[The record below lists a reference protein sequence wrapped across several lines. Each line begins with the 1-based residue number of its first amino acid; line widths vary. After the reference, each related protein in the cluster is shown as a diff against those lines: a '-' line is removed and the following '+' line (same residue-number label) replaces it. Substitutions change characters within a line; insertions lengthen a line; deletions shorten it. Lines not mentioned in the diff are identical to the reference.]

1 MKTDLSPE
9 SIQHIARGFSRA
21 RVLLTAV
28 ELDIFTLLTEVPL
41 SVVEVVDGLKS
52 DLRATT
58 IFLDALVA
66 MDLLIKE
73 KNSYSTNPALAAL
86 LTADSEES
94 ILPGLMHTAHLWK
107 TWSQLTDVVLDGGPA
122 KDHETDHDDHLKA
135 FIGAMHVGA
144 LRYAP
149 KLVMAVDPGSA
160 QNLIDV
166 GGGSG
171 SYTIGFLK
179 TAPRMKATLFDLP
192 EVISMARERISEEGL
207 IDRVALVSGDYN
219 GDDLPG
225 GHDLAL
231 LSAIIHQ
238 NSHEQ
243 NVALY
248 RNVYGALDHGGRIIV
263 RDYAMNSDRTL
274 PASGALFAINMLV
287 NTKEGNSYT
296 LEEIKGGL
304 EEAGFER
311 VKLLQES
318 EMSSLVEGWKK

>member
-1 MKTDLSPE
+1 MD
-9 SIQHIARGFSRA
+9 SR
-21 RVLLTAV
+21 
-28 ELDIFTLLTEVPL
+28 
-41 SVVEVVDGLKS
+41 
-52 DLRATT
+52 
-58 IFLDALVA
+58 
-66 MDLLIKE
+66 

-149 KLVMAVDPGSA
+149 ELIKAVDPGPA
-160 QNLIDV
+160 KKIIDV

-171 SYTIGFLK
+171 TYTIGFLR
-179 TAPRMKATLFDLP
+179 AFPGMKATLFDLP
-192 EVISMARERISEEGL
+192 DVIPMAEARLEEEGL
-207 IDRVALVSGDYN
+207 LTRVTLVGGDYN
-219 GDDLPG
+219 EDDLPG

-248 RNVYGALDHGGRIIV
+248 KKVFHALDRGGRIIV
-263 RDYAMNSDRTL
+263 RDYVMSSDRTR

-287 NTKEGNSYT
+287 NTEGGNSYT
-296 LEEIKGGL
+296 FEEIREGL
-304 EEAGFER
+304 KEAGFKM
-311 VKLLQES
+311 VKLLHES
-318 EMSSLVEGWKK
+318 EMSSLVEGFKP